1 MGMKAENWIVTV
13 GILLMLILTVFAF
26 IPEDYVETELPSPP
40 ERIALNPAPDIFI
53 NNSPLMQMPPS
64 VGQPMGGVMM
74 QNAAAARQGAGSV
87 SPGLKAFERA
97 PTVKFNGIIQQVSE
111 MQQHDGQIHIWV
123 DDAQGVERRVS
134 IGPDWFLKYTGCK
147 IAHDITISGVGFMFE
162 RAGKDPL
169 IYARKIR
176 IDNKVCRLRN
186 DEGFALWSNR
196 LR

>member
-13 GILLMLILTVFAF
+13 GILFMLIIAVFAF
-26 IPEDYVETELPSPP
+26 IPEDYVDIDMPSPP
-40 ERIALNPAPDIFI
+40 ERIALNPAPDIFM
-53 NNSPLMQMPPS
+53 NNSPMMEMPPY
-64 VGQPMGGVMM
+64 VGQPMGRAMM
-74 QNAAAARQGAGSV
+74 QNAAAAQQGAGSV
-87 SPGLKAFERA
+87 SPGLRAFERA
-97 PTVKFNGIIQQVSE
+97 PTVKFNGIVQQVSE

-123 DDAQGVERRVS
+123 DNAQGVETRVS

-169 IYARKIR
+169 VYARKIR